1 MVRQLRSRFIDCQP
15 NVRNQDPAMEV
26 AGRAI
31 AGPQHTLEEPLRL
44 LMRAFVDFAV
54 DLPGGHPDLSE
65 DLSALTGG
73 EHRLAAGR

>member
-1 MVRQLRSRFIDCQP
+1 MC
-15 NVRNQDPAMEV
+15 
-26 AGRAI
+26 
-31 AGPQHTLEEPLRL
+31 
-44 LMRAFVDFAV
+44 AFVDFAV